1 MMAINTTAVIYKI
14 FLLESRI
21 LEYASK
27 KRLGFW
33 RMIKE
38 LSYAKHSWRI
48 IRLMLQ
54 ISPWNTAVVVLGR
67 FVEGLIPSLE
77 LRVKGEFLELV

>member
-1 MMAINTTAVIYKI
+1 
-14 FLLESRI
+14 
-21 LEYASK
+21 
-27 KRLGFW
+27 
-33 RMIKE
+33 
-38 LSYAKHSWRI
+38 
-48 IRLMLQ
+48 MLQ